1 MAIKLKTL
9 NAGDFEKL
17 SRRWGFFA
25 FGVRGLWVRLLH
37 REIAQKCVICALGL
51 RAWVKFGYNTK
62 AAVAAEAANKVSL
75 LRLAEPVWPIG
86 PVRPLGR

>member
-1 MAIKLKTL
+1 MQVTLK
-9 NAGDFEKL
+9 NCHSFGGFF
-17 SRRWGFFA
+17 FFA

-75 LRLAEPVWPIG
+75 LRPL
-86 PVRPLGR
+86 RLGR